1 MAVVV
6 GSAAGIVL
14 FWLMVG
20 SAALDGTPLLVFG
33 SYSLDILSSECMAA
47 IGGLSEGVVDLTAP
61 MVLFL
66 CEGRLSSGVVD
77 LAAAIVVLLL
87 QGGLSDGVVDLTCAI
102 VLLAARAAPAL
113 TSRSS
118 HLDSVG

>member
-1 MAVVV
+1 VAVVV

-47 IGGLSEGVVDLTAP
+47 RGGLSEGVVDLTAP

-66 CEGRLSSGVVD
+66 WLGRLFVRRG
-77 LAAAIVVLLL
+77 
-87 QGGLSDGVVDLTCAI
+87 
-102 VLLAARAAPAL
+102 
-113 TSRSS
+113 
-118 HLDSVG
+118 

>member
-1 MAVVV
+1 VAVVV

>member
-1 MAVVV
+1 
-6 GSAAGIVL
+6 
-14 FWLMVG
+14 
-20 SAALDGTPLLVFG
+20 
-33 SYSLDILSSECMAA
+33 
-47 IGGLSEGVVDLTAP
+47 VVDLTAA
-61 MVLFL
+61 MVLIL